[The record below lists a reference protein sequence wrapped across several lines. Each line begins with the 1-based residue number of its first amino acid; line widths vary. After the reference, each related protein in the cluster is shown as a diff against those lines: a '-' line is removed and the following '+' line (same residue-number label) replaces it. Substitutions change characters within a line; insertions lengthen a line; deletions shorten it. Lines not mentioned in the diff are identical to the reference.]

1 MFQPV
6 VDLETGIVV
15 AYEALIRSGSGD
27 EAGSPES
34 MFASA
39 RAGGSMVEL
48 DEAAWEMNVRSA
60 EANEITHPHSLLL
73 NVEAETFESGVMFR
87 FRPAHPVVIELTERA
102 LLSDPRA
109 LLSMVDRARQ
119 EGHAIALDD
128 LGAEPASLALLPLI
142 DPDVVKLDLRLIQSR
157 PDAEVARIMSAL
169 NTHAATHDVVVVA
182 EGIETAQQLVTAR
195 ALGATHGQGWY
206 YGRPVAAPADVKYA
220 KGLPIR
226 ARTHMPDAPDVTPF
240 TIVSKGLRVRRS
252 DRALLV
258 QMSLFLEARAMASG
272 DSAVLLST
280 FQGSSNVTP
289 HTARRYRTLAE
300 RCSLVSTWV
309 QGEAPTLQNAGAQ
322 VFQIPQSDPLLEE
335 WDIVVL
341 TADFAAVLVA
351 REIDSA
357 RHAEG
362 VYDFVVSH
370 DRELALA
377 AARNLIY
384 RASA

>member
-1 MFQPV
+1 MFQPI
-6 VDLETGIVV
+6 VDLETGAVA
-15 AYEALIRSGSGD
+15 AYEALIRSGSG
-27 EAGSPES
+27 EATGSPEPL
-34 MFASA
+34 FASA
-39 RAGGSMVEL
+39 RAAGSVVEL

-142 DPDVVKLDLRLIQSR
+142 DPDVVKLDLRLIQSK

-169 NTHAATHDVVVVA
+169 NTHAATHDVVVIA
-182 EGIETAQQLVTAR
+182 EGIENARQLVTAR

-206 YGRPVAAPADVKYA
+206 YGRPVSEPLDVMDA
-220 KGLPIR
+220 TGLPIR
-226 ARTHMPDAPDVTPF
+226 ARTHMPDAPEVTPF
-240 TIVSKGLRVRRS
+240 TLISKSLTARRS

-280 FQGSSNVTP
+280 FQRSSNITP
-289 HTARRYRTLAE
+289 DTAARYRTLAE

-309 QGEAPTLQNAGAQ
+309 QGDAPTLRDAGAQ
-322 VFQIPQSDPLLEE
+322 VSQIPEGDPLLEE

-351 REIDSA
+351 REMDAS
-357 RHAEG
+357 RHPEG

-370 DRELALA
+370 DRELALS

>member
-1 MFQPV
+1 MFQPI
-6 VDLETGIVV
+6 VDLETGTVV
-15 AYEALIRSGSGD
+15 AYEALLRSGSGD
-27 EAGSPES
+27 EAGSPDPLFE
-34 MFASA
+34 SA
-39 RAGGSMVEL
+39 RAAGSVVAL

-87 FRPAHPVVIELTERA
+87 FRPSHPVVIELTERA
-102 LLSDPRA
+102 LLKDPRA

-128 LGAEPASLALLPLI
+128 LGAEPASLAFLPLI
-142 DPDVVKLDLRLIQSR
+142 DPDVVKLDLRLIQSK

-169 NTHAATHDVVVVA
+169 NTHAATHDVVVIA
-182 EGIETAQQLVTAR
+182 EGIENARQLVTAR

-206 YGRPVAAPADVKYA
+206 YGRPVAAPLDVNYA
-220 KGLPIR
+220 KGLPIQ
-226 ARTHMPDAPDVTPF
+226 ARTHTPDASDVTPF
-240 TIVSKGLRVRRS
+240 SIVSKSLRTRRS

-280 FQGSSNVTP
+280 FQRSSNVTAD
-289 HTARRYRTLAE
+289 TAARYRTLAE
-300 RCSLVSTWV
+300 HCSLVSTWV
-309 QGEAPTLQNAGAQ
+309 QGEAPALQSTGAR
-322 VFQIPQSDPLLEE
+322 VSQIPEGDRLLEE

-351 REIDSA
+351 CEVDAS

-370 DRELALA
+370 DRELALS